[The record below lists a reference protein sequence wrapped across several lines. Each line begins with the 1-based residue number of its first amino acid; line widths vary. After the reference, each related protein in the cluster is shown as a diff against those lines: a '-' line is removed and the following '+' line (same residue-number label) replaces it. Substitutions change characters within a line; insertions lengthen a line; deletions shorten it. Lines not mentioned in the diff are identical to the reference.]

1 MKLISIIIL
10 SVFFIQGP
18 IDAKLELEDF
28 VFSKEELPHGCRLKS
43 VAKNELL
50 PCEAKANP
58 FISSERSFLD
68 CFTRRL
74 IKDSTLIQ
82 NVKRGLFSVYEDQS
96 EIGVFGLETDSKKTS
111 KLILNDI
118 MTNNPNDESM
128 ELIQSGKILIWLWHD
143 KGKTNSFNELKK
155 LVEARI
161 K

>member
-10 SVFFIQGP
+10 SVFFIQGA
-18 IDAKLELEDF
+18 IDTKLELEDF
-28 VFSKEELPHGCRLKS
+28 VFSKEELPDGCRLKS
-43 VAKNELL
+43 VVNSDLL

-74 IKDSTLIQ
+74 IMDSTLIQ

-96 EIGVFGLETDSKKTS
+96 EIGIFGLETDSKKTS
-111 KLILNDI
+111 KLILKDI
-118 MTNNPNDESM
+118 TTNYTNDESM